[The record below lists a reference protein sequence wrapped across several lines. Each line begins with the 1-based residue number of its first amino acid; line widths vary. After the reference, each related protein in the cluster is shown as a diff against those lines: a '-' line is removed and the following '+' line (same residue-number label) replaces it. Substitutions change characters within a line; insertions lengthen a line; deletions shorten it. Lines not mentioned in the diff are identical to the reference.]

1 MERLQS
7 LALAASVIMPLW
19 NIPLIVKI
27 VQRRSAEDLSV
38 PWMLGVW
45 VCMLL
50 MLPWAVVSPDIVLK
64 VFSIVNFVLFS
75 GVVIVGLKYRK
86 GCAHG

>member
-7 LALAASVIMPLW
+7 LALVASVIMPLW

-27 VQRRSAEDLSV
+27 LLRKSSNDLSRS
-38 PWMLGVW
+38 WMLGVW

-50 MLPWAVVSPDIVLK
+50 MLPWAFISPDVVLK
-64 VFSIVNFVLFS
+64 VFSVVNFVLFS
-75 GVVIVGLKYRK
+75 GVVIVGFKYHK
-86 GCAHG
+86 GRS